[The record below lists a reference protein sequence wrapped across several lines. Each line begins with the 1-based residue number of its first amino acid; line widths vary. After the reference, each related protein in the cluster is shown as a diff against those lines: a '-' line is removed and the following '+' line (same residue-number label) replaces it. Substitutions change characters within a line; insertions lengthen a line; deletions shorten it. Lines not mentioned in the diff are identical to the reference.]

1 MIFMKKVFFVLLLLK
16 ISVADAQLDQ
26 AEQLIATSIKLWP
39 DSFGAKAGGKA
50 RWSYDQGVILKGVE
64 GAWKLTGKGAY
75 FNYIQHS
82 MDFYVREDGSI
93 YDYKPDEYNIDHIN
107 NGKMLLLLYRVTGK
121 EKYKKAVDLLRSQ
134 LKTHPRINEGGF
146 WHKKIYP
153 NQMWL
158 DGLYMGQPFYAEY
171 AATFHDDKAFDDIT
185 RQFVLMEQHARDNK
199 TGLLFHAWD
208 ASKEQ
213 LWANKIT
220 GKSPHVW
227 ARAMG
232 WYGMAMVDVL
242 DHFPMNHPGRDS
254 IIKILNRYAIAV
266 LANQDK
272 TTSVWYDILDMPKT
286 PKNYIEA
293 SASSMFVYTL
303 LKGIRKGYLPSTYV
317 AAAKKG
323 YVGLLSNFIKIE
335 NGQTNLHGTVSV
347 SGLGGKPYRDGSFD
361 YYMSEPVVVND
372 AKGMGAFIQASVEME
387 LANIQPIAKG
397 KEVVVDRYF
406 NNEWKKDATGKLAR
420 WHYTWEDVTNS
431 GFSFWGSLFEQQGA
445 VLKSLDIA
453 PSKSNLPKNGVY
465 IVVDPDHIKDNPK
478 PNFMDLQSAR
488 SIADWVK
495 AGGVLVMMANDSNN
509 CDLSHFNILAKQFGI
524 EFTNKSINMVKG
536 NEFETGAVYINK
548 GNGIFTSGPKLHIKE
563 ISTLLVS
570 PPAKTL
576 ALKDSD
582 VVIATCNFGKGKVF
596 AIGDPWLYNEYVDGR
611 KLPAEYQNFSAAK
624 ELSKWLLTNSVK

>member
-1 MIFMKKVFFVLLLLK
+1 MKKLLLALILLK
-16 ISVADAQLDQ
+16 TGNVNAQLDQ
-26 AEQLIATSIKLWP
+26 AEKLIATSMKLWP

-64 GAWKLTGKGAY
+64 GAWKLTGNGAY

-93 YDYKPDEYNIDHIN
+93 YDYKHDEFNIDHIN
-107 NGKMLLLLYRVTGK
+107 NGKLLLLLYRVTGK
-121 EKYKKAVDLLRSQ
+121 EKYKKAIDLLRSQ
-134 LKTHPRINEGGF
+134 LKTHPRTYEGGF

-158 DGLYMGQPFYAEY
+158 DGLYMGQPFFAEY

-213 LWANKIT
+213 LWANKTT
-220 GKSPHVW
+220 GQSPHVW

-242 DHFPMNHPGRDS
+242 DYFPKNHPGRDS

-272 TTSVWYDILDMPKT
+272 TTSVWYDILDMPRK

-303 LKGIRKGYLPSTYV
+303 LKGIRKGYLPATYAV
-317 AAAKKG
+317 AAKKG
-323 YVGLLSNFIKIE
+323 YTGLLSNFIKVD

-387 LANIQPIAKG
+387 LASMNPVAKG
-397 KEVVVDRYF
+397 KEVVVDRFF

-453 PSKSNLPKNGVY
+453 PAKTNLPKNGVY
-465 IVVDPDHIKDNPK
+465 IIVDPDHVKDNPN
-478 PNFMDLQSAR
+478 PNYMDIQSATI
-488 SIADWVK
+488 IAITVIY
-495 AGGVLVMMANDSNN
+495 L
-509 CDLSHFNILAKQFGI
+509 ILMCWQK
-524 EFTNKSINMVKG
+524 
-536 NEFETGAVYINK
+536 
-548 GNGIFTSGPKLHIKE
+548 
-563 ISTLLVS
+563 
-570 PPAKTL
+570 
-576 ALKDSD
+576 
-582 VVIATCNFGKGKVF
+582 
-596 AIGDPWLYNEYVDGR
+596 
-611 KLPAEYQNFSAAK
+611 
-624 ELSKWLLTNSVK
+624 NSVLSLATRASIW

>member
-1 MIFMKKVFFVLLLLK
+1 MKKVFFVLLLLK
-16 ISVADAQLDQ
+16 ISVADAQLNQ

-50 RWSYDQGVILKGVE
+50 KWSYDQGVILKGVE

-213 LWANKIT
+213 LWANKTT

-478 PNFMDLQSAR
+478 PNFMDLQSAK

-624 ELSKWLLTNSVK
+624 ELSKWLLTNSGK

>member
-1 MIFMKKVFFVLLLLK
+1 MKKIVVLFLVLNAG
-16 ISVADAQLDQ
+16 IVHAQLSQ
-26 AEQLIATSIKLWP
+26 AEQLIATSMKLWP

-50 RWSYDQGVILKGVE
+50 RWSYDQGVILKGIE
-64 GAWKLTGKGAY
+64 GAWKLSGNGSY

-82 MDFYVREDGSI
+82 MDFYVKDDGTI

-107 NGKMLLLLYRVTGK
+107 NGKLLLLLYRVTGK

-134 LKTHPRINEGGF
+134 LSTHPRTSEGGF

-158 DGLYMGQPFYAEY
+158 DGLYMGEPFYAEY
-171 AATFHDDKAFDDIT
+171 AATFHDAAAFADIT
-185 RQFVLMEQHARDNK
+185 RQFVLMEQHARDEK

-213 LWANKIT
+213 QWSNKVS

-232 WYGMAMVDVL
+232 WYGMAMVDAL
-242 DHFPMNHPGRDS
+242 DHFPAKHPGRDS
-254 IIKILNRYAIAV
+254 IINILKRYAIAV
-266 LANQDK
+266 AANQDK
-272 TTSVWYDILDMPKT
+272 ASSVWYDILDKPKS

-303 LKGIRKGYLPSTYV
+303 LKGVRKGYLSASYL
-317 AAAKKG
+317 ASAKKG
-323 YVGLLSNFIKIE
+323 YAGLLSNFIKVE

-347 SGLGGKPYRDGSFD
+347 SGLGGKPYRDGSFE

-387 LANIQPIAKG
+387 LASLTPIAKG
-397 KEVVVDRYF
+397 KEVVVDRFF
-406 NNEWKKDATGKLAR
+406 NNEWKKDVTGKLSR

-431 GFSFWGSLFEQQGA
+431 GFSLLGSLFEQQGA

-453 PSKSNLPKNGVY
+453 PTKSHLPKNGVY
-465 IVVDPDHIKDNPK
+465 IVVDPDHLKDNPN
-478 PNFMDLQSAR
+478 PNYMDAQS
-488 SIADWVK
+488 SKIIADWVK
-495 AGGVLVMMANDSNN
+495 DGGVLLMMANDSNN
-509 CDLSHFNILAKQFGI
+509 CDLLHFNILAKQFGM

-536 NEFETGAVYINK
+536 NEFETGAIYINK
-548 GNGIFTSGPKLHIKE
+548 GNPIFPSGPKLHIKE
-563 ISTLLVS
+563 ISTILVA
-570 PPAKTL
+570 PPSKIVAVKEN
-576 ALKDSD
+576 DI
-582 VVIATCNFGKGKVF
+582 VIATCNFGKGKVF

-611 KLPAEYQNFSAAK
+611 KLPAEYQNFTAAK
-624 ELSKWLLTNSVK
+624 ELTKWLLTHSSK